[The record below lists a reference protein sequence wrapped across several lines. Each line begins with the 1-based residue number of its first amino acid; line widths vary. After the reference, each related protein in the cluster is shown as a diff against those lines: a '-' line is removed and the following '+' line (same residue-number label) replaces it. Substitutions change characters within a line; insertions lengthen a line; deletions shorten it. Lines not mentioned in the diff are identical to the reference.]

1 MYVATSMTKPF
12 FALLAV
18 LLAAAP
24 FVPSPAAAQLRPSRH
39 PVGTPAMPSVSGP
52 VAVRVAYPSAGS
64 AVTARDSTFVFGSV
78 GNGSARLT
86 IDGRP
91 VLVAPNGAFLA
102 FIPLPDDTAATLRFV
117 ATLGR
122 DSSVLEHPVRL
133 PARPVAPTRALW
145 LDAVS
150 AEPRGDR
157 WAEPGEPV
165 RVSARAPAGAEVLL
179 RLPDGRTYP
188 LTADTIRDA
197 TPGTFERG
205 TPRAVAPPALRFR
218 GVFPAT
224 ALGAPLPAVTARQ
237 VPRAGYD
244 SAGAVVLAALNG
256 DTVRAPLPLR
266 LTLLDPERRG
276 VVLLSD
282 DTTGTEPT
290 DGAAIGMPSP
300 DGTYHWF
307 FRNGTR
313 AAVSGRIG
321 DELRLQ
327 LSRASSAWV
336 ALGDVAATLP
346 AGTPPP
352 AARLN
357 LVRLTPG
364 AQSVVARLALT
375 ARVPFRIDEDERTVT
390 VRFYGAQSDL
400 DFIQYGGTD
409 PLIPRITWAQPSE
422 EECTVTFELASPVF
436 GWRTRWDG
444 ESLVLEVRRPPV
456 VDQARPL
463 RGRTIAVDPGHPP
476 VGAKGPTG
484 LREAEANLA
493 VGLALR
499 DILERQGAR
508 VVMTRTADTPIGLY
522 ERTTFAERGDA
533 EVLVSIHNNAFPD
546 GVNPFANHGTST
558 YYFHPRSAALAF
570 LVEQGLVGEM
580 GLRDLGVGRG
590 NFALVRPTWMPA
602 VLTEGAFLM
611 IPEQEQGLRTP
622 AFQQA
627 YARGIA
633 LGIQAYLRRW
643 APPPRAR

>member
-1 MYVATSMTKPF
+1 MATPSNHLP
-12 FALLAV
+12 ALLVAAV
-18 LLAAAP
+18 LVLPA
-24 FVPSPAAAQLRPSRH
+24 PAAAQLRPSRI
-39 PVGTPAMPSVSGP
+39 PVGAPAVPRADG
-52 VAVRVAYPSAGS
+52 ALGVRVVYPPAGS
-64 AVTARDSTFVFGSV
+64 AVSARDSTFVFGSV
-78 GNGSARLT
+78 GNGAARLT
-86 IDGRP
+86 IGGLP
-91 VLVAPNGAFLA
+91 VPVAPNGAFLA
-102 FIPLPDDTAATLRFV
+102 FIPLPDDTAATLRIV
-117 ATLGR
+117 ATLGG
-122 DSSVLEHPVRL
+122 DSSVVEHRVRL
-133 PARPVAPTRALW
+133 PARPVAPARALW
-145 LDAVS
+145 LDGVA

-157 WAEPGEPV
+157 WAEPGEPI
-165 RVSARAPAGAEVLL
+165 RVAARAPAGAEVVL

-188 LTADTIRDA
+188 LAADTIRDA

-205 TPRAVAPPALRFR
+205 APRAIAPPALRFR

-224 ALGAPLPAVTARQ
+224 ALGTPLPPVAARQ
-237 VPRAGYD
+237 VPHGGHD
-244 SAGAVVLAALNG
+244 SAGALVLAVLDG

-266 LTLLDPERRG
+266 LALLDPERRP

-282 DTTGTEPT
+282 DSTGTEPT
-290 DGAAIGMPSP
+290 DGAAVGMPSP

-321 DELRLQ
+321 DDVRVQ

-336 ALGDVAATLP
+336 ALADVAAVLP

-352 AARLN
+352 SARLG

-364 AQSVVARLALT
+364 ARSVVARFALT
-375 ARVPFRIDEDERTVT
+375 GRVPFRVDEDERTIT
-390 VRFYGAQSDL
+390 VRLYGAQSDL

-409 PLIPRITWAQPSE
+409 SLVPRVTWAQPADD
-422 EECTVTFELASPVF
+422 ECTVTFELGAPVF

-444 ESLVLEVRRPPV
+444 ESLVLEMRRPPV
-456 VDQARPL
+456 VDRLRPL
-463 RGRTIAVDPGHPP
+463 RGRVIAVDPGHPP
-476 VGAKGPTG
+476 EGAMGPTG

-499 DILERQGAR
+499 TILEQQGAR
-508 VVMTRTADTPIGLY
+508 VLMTRTADTAIGLY
-522 ERTTFAERGDA
+522 ERTTFAEAGDA

-546 GVNPFANHGTST
+546 GVNPFANNGSST

-570 LVEQGLVGEM
+570 LVERGLVGEL

-622 AFQQA
+622 AFQRA

-633 LGIQAYLRRW
+633 LGIQAYLQRW
-643 APPPRAR
+643 SPPARTR